1 MAKKV
6 SEVYR
11 YAQALQEHGEPAK
24 ALTLYLK
31 IIENCPESKAA
42 AASRKRVFEIRQKHG
57 GIAPAVPRPQ
67 AKKRPGAPQQA
78 EGANVAA
85 DDEVKKLERYPFF
98 AAVFLIFGVG
108 LALVLNLFTAYFAP
122 FGRTPSVY
130 AFCGTGV
137 LMALVSLIISLLGRR
152 ASARVPELKKKDTIF
167 VFLSIAAMV
176 VFGAVIV
183 GVMVL
188 KG

>member
-11 YAQALQEHGEPAK
+11 YALALQEHGEPAK

-42 AASRKRVFEIRQKHG
+42 AAARKRVFEIRQMHG
-57 GIAPAVPRPQ
+57 DIAPLVPRPQ
-67 AKKRPGAPQQA
+67 HKKAQSAPQSTQGSVA
-78 EGANVAA
+78 E
-85 DDEVKKLERYPFF
+85 DEVKKLERYPFF

-108 LALVLNLFTAYFAP
+108 LALVFNLFTAYFAP

-137 LMALVSLIISLLGRR
+137 LMATVALVISLIGYTKSAQVPALVKKNRVLL
-152 ASARVPELKKKDTIF
+152 I
-167 VFLSIAAMV
+167 LSILGMLA
-176 VFGAVIV
+176 FGALIAIV
-183 GVMVL
+183 KVY